1 MRQNKYIE
9 RGSGFALLE
18 VLIALVVLAF
28 GMIGI
33 AGMLLV
39 AHKAN
44 SSSYLKQQAVQS
56 AYDIIDRVRV
66 NSAAAISG
74 SYDVNNL
81 LTGAVSPAAPATI
94 SPDCSAVICG
104 VAQLAA
110 YDVWYWVARD
120 IAQLPN
126 GRGSVVTAAAATGS
140 NTLLTVTVQW
150 DDSPAQSK
158 LGVAT
163 TSQGASANLAQFTVQ
178 TLL

>member
-1 MRQNKYIE
+1 MSQKRTID
-9 RGSGFALLE
+9 RRTGFALLE

-44 SSSYLKQQAVQS
+44 SASYLKQQAVQS
-56 AYDIIDRVRV
+56 AYDIIDRVRA
-66 NSAAAISG
+66 NSPAAVSG
-74 SYDVNNL
+74 SYNVNNL
-81 LTGAVSPAAPATI
+81 LTGAVLPAAPATI
-94 SPDCSAVICG
+94 PPDCSVVACS

-110 YDVWYWVARD
+110 YDVWYWLAKD

-126 GRGSVVTAAAATGS
+126 GRGSVVTAAVATS
-140 NTLLTVTVQW
+140 NNTLVTVTVQW

-158 LGVAT
+158 LGAST
-163 TSQGASANLAQFTVQ
+163 QTQGTSANLAQFTVQ